1 METEHLHN
9 NMRTY
14 VIINTSE
21 VSNIDFNEVL
31 QDSVDTL
38 VYSLDGTK
46 TFVKFKGDT
55 PSFLIGEPQYTHA
68 EILEVLSGAEWTSS
82 DEI

>member
-1 METEHLHN
+1 
-9 NMRTY
+9 MRTY
-14 VIINTSE
+14 VIIDASE
-21 VSNIDFNEVL
+21 VSNINFNDIL
-31 QDSVDTL
+31 QDSVDSL

-46 TFVKFKGDT
+46 TFVKFEGET